1 VDATTRPGAA
11 AVIRMAIGAILM
23 WVIIAM
29 IGHSIE
35 ASRTVER
42 S

>member
-1 VDATTRPGAA
+1 
-11 AVIRMAIGAILM
+11 VIRVMIGAIFM
-23 WVIIAM
+23 WIIIAM
-29 IGHSIE
+29 IGSTIE

>member
-1 VDATTRPGAA
+1 
-11 AVIRMAIGAILM
+11 VIRVMIGAIMM
-23 WVIIAM
+23 WIIIAM
-29 IGHSIE
+29 IGLTIE

>member
-1 VDATTRPGAA
+1 
-11 AVIRMAIGAILM
+11 VIRVMIGAILM
-23 WVIIAM
+23 WIIIAM
-29 IGHSIE
+29 IGSSIE